1 MPRAST
7 PRLAPGF
14 TLPTRRTFILPGS
27 EPITDAR
34 HLLDQTNEYVVHAL
48 NSSYPASIQPT
59 NRTHH
64 LYGYNTRSW
73 FLSTGTWSSQSS
85 CLAVSV
91 FSQLEPLAFEGS
103 RNGEGDAIPY
113 SLPGTDT
120 DPDPDAAQAHQTP
133 PEVALVQPDMIPEE
147 WRAVGRA
154 QIALK
159 HKEARGQISEPNQL
173 TVPRS
178 HPWPLGCVAP
188 LLAGP
193 TAAAKTVKI
202 IANIPALTTH
212 NVYIPNE
219 NIKTAEQ
226 YRPNFDKEEGIYT
239 VYGPGAPTS
248 NSTSM
253 HRRPPPCSNK
263 EVDGN
268 RTLRDVVGGVVRGFC
283 DGSKGPGKALES
295 P

>member
-1 MPRAST
+1 MYCMPSAFDCISEHQ
-7 PRLAPGF
+7 PGN
-14 TLPTRRTFILPGS
+14 PTIN
-27 EPITDAR
+27 
-34 HLLDQTNEYVVHAL
+34 H
-48 NSSYPASIQPT
+48 
-59 NRTHH
+59 
-64 LYGYNTRSW
+64 
-73 FLSTGTWSSQSS
+73 FL
-85 CLAVSV
+85 

-154 QIALK
+154 QIAIK

-173 TVPRS
+173 AVPRS

-188 LLAGP
+188 LLACP
-193 TAAAKTVKI
+193 TAAAKTVKV

-212 NVYIPNE
+212 NVYIPD
-219 NIKTAEQ
+219 EQ

-239 VYGPGAPTS
+239 VYGPGGANLQFHIHAQTTS
-248 NSTSM
+248 S
-253 HRRPPPCSNK
+253 
-263 EVDGN
+263 V
-268 RTLRDVVGGVVRGFC
+268 
-283 DGSKGPGKALES
+283 LE
-295 P
+295 